1 MTAKRCKTWDCCL
14 LIGALLLGGCGD
26 KPPPSWSGYAEGD
39 YLYIAA
45 PLAGRLDQLH
55 VAAGQLVSLDALL
68 FSLDPQAEHNAQDEA
83 AARLQIARAQVANI
97 AKGRRQDELA
107 VTQAQQKQAQAALAL
122 AQNDLSRQQQL
133 AAQGF
138 VSKARLTDAQ
148 TALQQAQA
156 RLAETS
162 AALLVAQLPA
172 RADERA
178 AAAANANAA
187 SAALRQAQWLVGQKQ
202 QRAPTAATVAEV
214 YFWPGEWVPAGQPVL
229 SLLPPERVK
238 ARFFVPQAALASV
251 PPGRAI
257 EISCD
262 GCRNP
267 LPAHVT
273 HVASQAE
280 FTPPVIYSNE
290 QRAKMM
296 FMVEAQ
302 PDQPGQLHPGQPLD
316 VRLTAQPS
324 SAP

>member
-14 LIGALLLGGCGD
+14 LMGTLLLGGCGD
-26 KPPPSWSGYAEGD
+26 KPQPSWSGYAEGD

-45 PLAGRLDQLH
+45 PVAGRLDSLL
-55 VAAGQLVSLDALL
+55 VAAGQQVSQDAPL
-68 FSLDPQAEHNAQDEA
+68 FSLDPEAEHNAQDEA
-83 AARLQIARAQVANI
+83 SARLQIARAQVENI

-107 VTQAQQKQAQAALAL
+107 VTQAQQNQARAAVTL
-122 AQNDLSRQQQL
+122 AQNDLTRQQQL

-138 VSKARLTDAQ
+138 VSQARLTDAQ

-156 RLAETS
+156 RLAEAS
-162 AALLVAQLPA
+162 AALRVAQLPA
-172 RADERA
+172 RDDERA
-178 AAAANANAA
+178 AAAANASAA

-202 QRAPTAATVAEV
+202 QRAPTHATVAEV

-238 ARFFVPQAALASV
+238 ARFYVPQAALSSV
-251 PPGRAI
+251 PPGQAVD
-257 EISCD
+257 ISCD
-262 GCRNP
+262 GCGGP

-273 HVASQAE
+273 RIATQAE

-316 VRLTAQPS
+316 VRLTAQHS
-324 SAP
+324 TAP